1 MILDIDLGSDLLKS
15 ILQHGG
21 VESWNQWIN
30 DLADTGI
37 LNPECSRDSD
47 PAMLVGF
54 DLSHA
59 DLAGLVMP
67 GIDLSWCHIAHASF
81 RGCDLTGA
89 KIAAD
94 ITRVDFTDTRV
105 DGLILED
112 CGYEQSSPPLGLPDH
127 LLTQCKEDDVK
138 PVRESTRLH
147 TASVG
152 IRGRL
157 IFPRPSK
164 PPCVATR

>member
-1 MILDIDLGSDLLKS
+1 MQCTILDIDLGPDVLKV

-94 ITRVDFTDTRV
+94 ITRVDFTDNPSHNTSVMINWLGGARS
-105 DGLILED
+105 DA
-112 CGYEQSSPPLGLPDH
+112 YSPSG
-127 LLTQCKEDDVK
+127 
-138 PVRESTRLH
+138 
-147 TASVG
+147 
-152 IRGRL
+152 
-157 IFPRPSK
+157 RPS
-164 PPCVATR
+164 